1 MTQHQSTPQ
10 NVHLQ
15 SLSTTKEEKIPNF
28 HRQNLPYK
36 QLLTIPRARNQTQKE
51 SNPCAGLSLSLSL
64 SLLLARS
71 LCFVEITQAARWCV
85 DVARRQMCSKH
96 CPGVHLFIVSLCSVI
111 RLGHVCMCVC
121 FSWLD
126 I

>member
-64 SLLLARS
+64 SLSCSLARS
-71 LCFVEITQAARWCV
+71 VSSRLPKPQ
-85 DVARRQMCSKH
+85 D
-96 CPGVHLFIVSLCSVI
+96 GVSMSRGDKCAVNIVRVCTYSLSAFALLF
-111 RLGHVCMCVC
+111 
-121 FSWLD
+121 D
-126 I
+126 